1 MSSENGVVAGPS
13 IDLGPSPDAGSVR
26 PRLHVVE
33 GPAAAAPRVNKAPRA
48 AAPATPADLSEL
60 LPRDFLLAQLH
71 REKRR
76 VDRSKAALSMVIYRM
91 AQRSDASSTA
101 ALASLLLASKRE
113 TDIAGWLGPDVLAVI
128 CPDTGEEG
136 AHRFIEKIDAMS
148 GDLRY
153 SVECATYPDD
163 LFQRLSAPPAQAH
176 GRSPLLGEKRSL
188 TTDVYW
194 LKRPMDVI
202 GALVALVLFS
212 PLMLFA
218 AIAVRFSSPGPVIF
232 RQTRL
237 GQAGT
242 PFVFYKFRT
251 MRVDNDDR
259 LHRSYMKA
267 LIAGDNSVANQ
278 QDGARP
284 LYKVKDAP
292 SVTWVGRFMRKTSID
307 ELPQLFNVLKG
318 DMSLVGPR
326 PPIPYEAENYQS
338 WHLRRV
344 LDIKPGMTGLWQ
356 VEGRSK
362 VTFDEMVRMDLRYV
376 RSCSLAMDLR
386 ILAKTFPV
394 VLSCEGAT

>member
-1 MSSENGVVAGPS
+1 MNSENSAVAGPA
-13 IDLGPSPDAGSVR
+13 IDLGAPSEAGSAR
-26 PRLHVVE
+26 PRLRVVE
-33 GPAAAAPRVNKAPRA
+33 AGPAPAQAARKVPQGG
-48 AAPATPADLSEL
+48 APAAPADLSEL
-60 LPRDFLLAQLH
+60 LPREYLLAQLH

-76 VDRSKAALSMVIYRM
+76 VDRSKAALSLVIYRM
-91 AQRSDASSTA
+91 AQRSDASSIT
-101 ALASLLLASKRE
+101 ALASLLLVNKRE

-128 CPDTGEEG
+128 CPDTGEDG
-136 AHRFIEKIDAMS
+136 AHRFIDKIDAIS

-176 GRSPLLGEKRSL
+176 GTSPLLGERRAL

-194 LKRPMDVI
+194 LKRPMDIV

-237 GQAGT
+237 GQSGV

-251 MRVDNDDR
+251 MRVDNDDSQ
-259 LHRSYMKA
+259 HRSYMKA
-267 LIAGDNSVANQ
+267 LIAGNNVVANQ
-278 QDGARP
+278 QDDTRP
-284 LYKVKDAP
+284 LYKVKDSP
-292 SVTWVGRFMRKTSID
+292 SVTGVGRFMRKTSID

-376 RSCSLAMDLR
+376 RGCSLAMDMR